1 MASLIETLIDVL
13 EKENDEYEK
22 LLELSIEKTGIIVKN
37 NVDALNEMVAKEQL
51 IVERI
56 NALEKKRADATNDI
70 AMVLNK
76 KPEILTL
83 EYLAELLAGQK
94 KECDALKSV
103 HDKLK
108 NTLSN
113 MVRVNDNNKELLQ
126 ESIDMVQFEINLMH
140 SLKQAPATANYSG
153 TSYVDDGY
161 GAMGSFDAK
170 Q

>member
-37 NVDALNEMVAKEQL
+37 NVDALNEMVAKEQQ

-56 NALEKKRADATNDI
+56 NAIEKKRADATNDI

-83 EYLAELLAGQK
+83 EYLTQLLAGQK